1 MIDLEL
7 PVFDVPEIPP
17 KPLPIEAWRALNE
30 DFVRRLKES
39 GLYQR
44 IRDNPMYQP
53 APEPFRLD

>member
-17 KPLPIEAWRALNE
+17 KQIPVEAWRALNE

-39 GLYQR
+39 ELYER
-44 IRDNPMYQP
+44 IRKSPMYQP
-53 APEPFRLD
+53 ASAPFQLD